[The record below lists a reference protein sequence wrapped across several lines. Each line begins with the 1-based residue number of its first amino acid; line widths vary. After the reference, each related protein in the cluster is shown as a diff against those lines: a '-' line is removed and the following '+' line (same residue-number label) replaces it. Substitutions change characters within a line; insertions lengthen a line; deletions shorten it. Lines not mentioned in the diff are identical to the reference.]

1 MSSIESMKERERRV
15 IKKILDDLNNQT
27 NRFSIILIQIWMYGK
42 MVN

>member
-27 NRFSIILIQIWMYGK
+27 NRFSIILIQI
-42 MVN
+42 